1 MVGWC
6 TIILAILLL
15 SIPRNCAAFQSTIN
29 RHRCRRNNSAR
40 SDAFILLE
48 SFGDNNND
56 DRPSDDGEKL
66 ANQFYD
72 QLKKRAASN
81 SQTSNNDPDLYTID
95 TDKIQQPAR
104 RFTGAPNSQL
114 FTNSNEQSSPSTNIQ
129 REKQREYNLASRF
142 ERTFGLQAA
151 LLAFALI
158 GVLSVGLSGGIT
170 DGSERYNYGED
181 DIDAIYV
188 ERMELQSDDAAEV
201 EARIRQQSSLSSA
214 PLNVQAEEDVE
225 AAKSAKGSYWL

>member
-1 MVGWC
+1 M
-6 TIILAILLL
+6 
-15 SIPRNCAAFQSTIN
+15 AFQSTIN
-29 RHRCRRNNSAR
+29 RHRCRPRNNSAR

-48 SFGDNNND
+48 SFGDNNDD

-114 FTNSNEQSSPSTNIQ
+114 FANSNEQSTSTNIE